1 MYQAQQWLWCPHV
14 CTGCFCTPFQTGAVG
29 VTGPRALLHA
39 GGQCCR
45 GPADMGQV
53 DGQWDGDGAS
63 HPGGDPLEFGLR
75 NTLKFELQNPL
86 EFGVQNPPRFVQP
99 PPPSPQQAPSPAALA
114 GSTVVPLPLLHAGRA
129 LLGGRVPQVGGCFP
143 PLPTQPCTCPARA
156 SQCQRR
162 WLSAASRDCPPGLG
176 FF

>member
-1 MYQAQQWLWCPHV
+1 MHWVLLHPIPNWSSWGDWA
-14 CTGCFCTPFQTGAVG
+14 TGAS
-29 VTGPRALLHA
+29 PRRWAVL
-39 GGQCCR
+39 Q
-45 GPADMGQV
+45 GPAGVGQV

-86 EFGVQNPPRFVQP
+86 EFGVQNPPRFVQPP

>member
-99 PPPSPQQAPSPAALA
+99 PPPISSASSQPCSTGREHCGPAATA
-114 GSTVVPLPLLHAGRA
+114 ACWQGSSWGPGAPGWGL
-129 LLGGRVPQVGGCFP
+129 FP
-143 PLPTQPCTCPARA
+143 PPPHAALHMSRKGI
-156 SQCQRR
+156 SM
-162 WLSAASRDCPPGLG
+162 SAAMAERCVP
-176 FF
+176 